1 MHSVI
6 HLGIFFCDS
15 GLPDDDDEWRRRKK
29 NEKKNQNKTNRFC
42 HSGIIN
48 VCSCA
53 VRKQLKKKKQRS

>member
-29 NEKKNQNKTNRFC
+29 NEKKIKIKQIDFAIRALLMYV
-42 HSGIIN
+42 H
-48 VCSCA
+48 
-53 VRKQLKKKKQRS
+53 VRYANN

>member
-29 NEKKNQNKTNRFC
+29 NESNTLLIQVNRLY
-42 HSGIIN
+42 SPIIIL
-48 VCSCA
+48 SF
-53 VRKQLKKKKQRS
+53 KHIQID